1 MNTTETDA
9 RTQDTTTQQTPETPR
24 PEASPRAS
32 FITPEM
38 IAKNPIL
45 GAAGLFA
52 GDPLWQEVREEIKR
66 YRELQRLEEEQAV
79 YYRDP

>member
-1 MNTTETDA
+1 MTETTTE
-9 RTQDTTTQQTPETPR
+9 QTLETPR

-38 IAKNPIL
+38 IARNPVL
-45 GAAGLFA
+45 AAAGSFA

-66 YRELQRLEEEQAV
+66 NRERDRLEEEQAQK
-79 YYRDP
+79 